1 MILKNYVLP
10 RFQFIILKYFLLMN
24 ITFDYQVFSQQ
35 SFGGISRYFSE
46 IYKHISYLNN
56 NKVYILS
63 PLYINN
69 YISENKNDMNIK
81 GIKIPYIKKTT
92 KLIKFINYCL
102 SIRQLK
108 EFRSDILHETY
119 YAKRSIASGREKIIL
134 TVYDMIHE
142 LFPSQFH
149 SSDKTSEI
157 KRIAVERADHI
168 ICISENTRKDLIKLF
183 KVPEEKTSVIY
194 LGFDLNDENNFNFKL
209 QKERIILFVGSR
221 KGYKNFKNLVI
232 AFAQNNEIKSRFKLV
247 AFGGGPFSIE
257 EKTFFREIGLS
268 NNNIIQEKGND
279 QKLIEYYKKASLFVY
294 PSFYEGFG
302 IPPLEAMSLGCPV
315 ACSNTSSIAEVVSN
329 AGIYF
334 DPYSIQS
341 ISRAIKSTL
350 QDDSLRKVLIKK
362 GEKRIKKFSWEKCS
376 LETYNLY
383 KKLIS

>member
-1 MILKNYVLP
+1 
-10 RFQFIILKYFLLMN
+10 MN

-46 IYKHISYLNN
+46 ISKHISYLDK
-56 NKVYILS
+56 NKVCILS
-63 PLYINN
+63 PLYINK
-69 YISENKNDMNIK
+69 YISENKNEINIK
-81 GIKIPYIKKTT
+81 GIKIPYIKKST

-108 EFRSDILHETY
+108 ELSSDILHETY

-149 SSDKTSEI
+149 SSDKTSEL

-194 LGFDLNDENNFNFKL
+194 LGFDLNDKNNVNFKL
-209 QKERIILFVGSR
+209 PKEKIILFVGTR
-221 KGYKNFKNLVI
+221 KGYKNFKNLAI
-232 AFAQNNEIKSRFKLV
+232 AFAQNDEIKSTFKLV

-268 NNNIIQEKGND
+268 NSNIIQENGND
-279 QKLIEYYKKASLFVY
+279 QKLIEFYKKASLFVY

-334 DPYSIQS
+334 DPYSISS
-341 ISRAIKSTL
+341 ISRAIKSTI
-350 QDDSLRKVLIKK
+350 QDDSLRQELIIK
-362 GEKRIKKFSWEKCS
+362 GKKRIKKFSWKKCS